1 MIMMNKK
8 QIKLT
13 RSVIKRTI
21 EESLPAVG
29 DFKHYKKYQAMNDKK
44 TKRFAGFLH
53 SEVLF
58 REMTESR
65 KVMSKI
71 YFNNGDYDIDN
82 FVDINKKLILD
93 VDQDVGTFKTES
105 RRSGVE
111 ARFISMKYVVPYDID
126 KKAHTLTEQSLKD
139 KIKQYKNK
147 YKPQGKML

>member
-1 MIMMNKK
+1 MMNKK

-13 RSVIKRTI
+13 RSVIKKEI
-21 EESLPAVG
+21 EEALAKPG
-29 DFKHYKKYQAMNDKK
+29 DFKHYKKYQAMNYKK
-44 TKRFAGFLH
+44 NNHFAGFLH

-58 REMTESR
+58 REMTEPR
-65 KVMSKI
+65 KILSKI
-71 YFNNGDYDIDN
+71 LFHSDEYDTTN
-82 FVDINKKLILD
+82 FVDINKKLTLS
-93 VDQDVGTFKTES
+93 VEQDIGTFKTES